1 MLKEK
6 YKKSLWIVFDKSS
19 QTIEALKAALQDAPG
34 SWSMTICAGAGKLLG
49 DLYMSVENILRLF
62 IEGVHGEKI
71 VKDESWHKRLIDA
84 GNAKE
89 LLPLGID
96 DTLQNMRNFRHRL
109 LHGYG
114 LDMDEDKLRTAIP
127 EAIAVYEKV
136 EAHIR
141 LKYPEL
147 ENREKLS

>member
-19 QTIEALKAALQDAPG
+19 QTIEALKDTLQGATD
-34 SWSMTICAGAGKLLG
+34 SWSMTVCAGSGKLIA
-49 DLYMSVENILRLF
+49 DLYMSIENILRLF
-62 IEGVHGEKI
+62 IEGVHGERI
-71 VKDESWHKRLIDA
+71 VKNEFWHKRLIEA
-84 GNAKE
+84 GNAKG
-89 LLPLGID
+89 LIPLGID
-96 DTLQNMRNFRHRL
+96 DALQSMRSFCHRL
-109 LHGYG
+109 IHGYG
-114 LDMDEDKLRTAIP
+114 LDMDEDKLRKAIP

-147 ENREKLS
+147 ANRE